1 MDFHELSI
9 DEQIIEKYKEEEKLM
24 VRLFVEWCSNYQVD
38 PHTLYNKAYPE
49 QPNNPLLQSV
59 LDEIS
64 DDEKLDIDNET
75 MLDVLQM
82 FGNYDL
88 AFIVT
93 DEIENQAKKR

>member
-1 MDFHELSI
+1 MDFRELSI
-9 DEQIIEKYKEEEKLM
+9 DDQIIEKYKEEKKLM
-24 VRLFVEWCSNYQVD
+24 VRLFVEWCSKYQLD

-49 QPNNPLLQSV
+49 QVTNPLLQSV
-59 LDEIS
+59 IDEIS
-64 DDEKLDIDNET
+64 DDEILEIDNET

-93 DEIENQAKKR
+93 DEIENKAKKR